1 MHRVIEV
8 NVLDRYRL
16 DLRFED
22 GIHGTADLSHLVGKG
37 VFRKWEDYQAFSQV
51 KIGPTG
57 ELAWGDELDLCPD
70 ALYLKVTGRQ
80 PEDLFPSLKREPAH
94 A

>member
-1 MHRVIEV
+1 MQ
-8 NVLDRYRL
+8 
-16 DLRFED
+16 FED
-22 GIHGTADLSHLVGKG
+22 GTHGAVDLSHLVGKG
-37 VFRKWEDYQAFSQV
+37 VFRKWEDYQTFCQV
-51 KIGPTG
+51 RIGPTG

-80 PEDLFPSLKREPAH
+80 PEDLFPSLNREPAH

>member
-1 MHRVIEV
+1 MHKVIEV

-22 GIHGTADLSHLVGKG
+22 GTHGAVDLSHLVGKG
-37 VFRKWEDYQAFSQV
+37 VFRKWEDYQAFRQV
-51 KIGPTG
+51 KIGPAG
-57 ELAWGDELDLCPD
+57 ELAWGDDLDLCPD
-70 ALYLKVTGRQ
+70 ALYLKATGRQ
-80 PEDLFPSLKREPAH
+80 PEDIFPGLKREPAH